1 MLIYIEQAGVEFMI
15 KIINLSKIY
24 GNGVEAL
31 SDVSLHI
38 DKGEFVFV
46 VGPSGAGKSTFVK
59 VLLMEEEPSSGKIII
74 ANQNITNL
82 HRRQVPYLRRKM
94 GVVFQDFRLLPTKT
108 VYENVAFS
116 MEIIGATPREIRR
129 RVPTVLSMVGLSKKA
144 NMYPDE
150 LSGGEKQRVSVA
162 RAVIN
167 NPPILIAD
175 EPTGNLDPE
184 TSWEIMK
191 LLSYINR
198 RGTTVIM
205 ATHAKDIVDTMKK
218 RVIALENGMIA
229 RDESQGGYGY
239 ED

>member
-1 MLIYIEQAGVEFMI
+1 MI
-15 KIINLSKIY
+15 KIINLSKTY
-24 GNGVEAL
+24 GNGVTAL
-31 SDVSLHI
+31 SDLSVHI
-38 DKGEFVFV
+38 DIGEFVFV

-59 VLLMEEEPSSGKIII
+59 ILLMEEEPTVGKIII

-82 HRRQVPYLRRKM
+82 HRRQVPYLRRKI

-191 LLSYINR
+191 LLKYINR

-218 RVIALENGMIA
+218 RVIALENGIIV
-229 RDESQGGYGY
+229 RDEIRGGYGY